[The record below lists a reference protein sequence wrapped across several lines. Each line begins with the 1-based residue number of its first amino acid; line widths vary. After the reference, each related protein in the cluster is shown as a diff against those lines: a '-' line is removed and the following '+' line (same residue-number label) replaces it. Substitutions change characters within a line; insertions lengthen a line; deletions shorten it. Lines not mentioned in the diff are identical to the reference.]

1 MKGFFRF
8 VFRAVIFVGALAVI
22 AYVVQKMTA
31 PPAGPGAKSGVLPI
45 EPVKSLDDAPLGGAI
60 SDELLKIL
68 VCPED
73 KGPLELVDDGKFLLN
88 PRNGYKYP
96 IRNGI
101 PVMLIEEGKKY
112 QDKSLI
118 HATNG
123 AGKEKST
130 AGKDKSA
137 SAEKAA

>member
-8 VFRAVIFVGALAVI
+8 VFRAMVFAAIVGVIIYALRKV
-22 AYVVQKMTA
+22 TE
-31 PPAGPGAKSGVLPI
+31 PPQSVPAAGGGVLPN
-45 EPVKSLDDAPLGGAI
+45 EPIKSLDDAPLGGAI
-60 SDELLKIL
+60 SDDLLKIL

-112 QDKSLI
+112 RDAAAMQTNGVGQDKS
-118 HATNG
+118 
-123 AGKEKST
+123 
-130 AGKDKSA
+130 
-137 SAEKAA
+137 AEKTA

>member
-1 MKGFFRF
+1 MKGFFSF
-8 VFRAVIFVGALAVI
+8 IFRLAIFLGALALI
-22 AYVVQKMTA
+22 AYVAKKLTGA
-31 PPAGPGAKSGVLPI
+31 PEGQSLNSGVLPV
-45 EPVKSLDDAPLGGAI
+45 EPVKSLDDAPLGGQI

-101 PVMLIEEGKKY
+101 PVMLIEEGKKF
-112 QDKSLI
+112 QDQSLV
-118 HATNG
+118 HNG
-123 AGKEKST
+123 KGAS
-130 AGKDKSA
+130 KDKSA
-137 SAEKAA
+137 EKAS

>member
-1 MKGFFRF
+1 MKNLLKFLFFA
-8 VFRAVIFVGALAVI
+8 AVVAGVVYILKQIF
-22 AYVVQKMTA
+22 A
-31 PPAGPGAKSGVLPI
+31 PGDGGSAATSGVLPSQPI
-45 EPVKSLDDAPLGGAI
+45 KSLDDAPLGGKI
-60 SDELLKIL
+60 SEELLKIL

-112 QDKSLI
+112 RDP
-118 HATNG
+118 AFTP
-123 AGKEKST
+123 
-130 AGKDKSA
+130 
-137 SAEKAA
+137 KAA

>member
-1 MKGFFRF
+1 MKRVLQILF
-8 VFRAVIFVGALAVI
+8 VLTILAGI
-22 AYVVQKMTA
+22 AYALKRFLA
-31 PPAGPGAKSGVLPI
+31 PSDSPAARSGVLPTQPI
-45 EPVKSLDDAPLGGAI
+45 KSLDDAPLGGKI

-73 KGPLELVDDGKFLLN
+73 KGPLQLVDDGKFLLN

-112 QDKSLI
+112 RDPNFV
-118 HATNG
+118 AVGVGN
-123 AGKEKST
+123 
-130 AGKDKSA
+130 SA
-137 SAEKAA
+137 S